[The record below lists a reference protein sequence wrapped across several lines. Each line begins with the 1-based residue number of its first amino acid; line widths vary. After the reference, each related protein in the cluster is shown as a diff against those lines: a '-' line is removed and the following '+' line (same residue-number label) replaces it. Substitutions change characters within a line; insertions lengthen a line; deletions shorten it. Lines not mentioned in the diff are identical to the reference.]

1 MYLTAVSVA
10 PAAGFSSSS
19 QQLLPRS
26 ARVGRRLV
34 VRADVKVIST
44 GEACRRGLAAGI
56 DKLADA
62 VAVTLGPKG
71 EAFVSLLRFLLS
83 CWGCTGGGI
92 EYLLGIKPSLVYL
105 RSVKKMLKLRFPDPF
120 GPKMFEITVH
130 YDSP

>member
-1 MYLTAVSVA
+1 MYLTAVSFP

-19 QQLLPRS
+19 QQQLLPRS

-44 GEACRRGLAAGI
+44 GDACRRGLAAGI

-71 EAFVSLLRFLLS
+71 EALASLLRFLLS
-83 CWGCTGGGI
+83 CWGCSEVSNI
-92 EYLLGIKPSLVYL
+92 YWVSNLVFVWL
-105 RSVKKMLKLRFPDPF
+105 TFVQLKKCLSYDFQNHLDLKC
-120 GPKMFEITVH
+120 
-130 YDSP
+130 

>member
-1 MYLTAVSVA
+1 MYLTAVSFA
-10 PAAGFSSSS
+10 PAAGFSPSS

-83 CWGCTGGGI
+83 CWGCSEVSNIGWVSNLI
-92 EYLLGIKPSLVYL
+92 WFIFVQF
-105 RSVKKMLKLRFPDPF
+105 RKKCLSYDFQTHWDLKC
-120 GPKMFEITVH
+120 
-130 YDSP
+130 SS